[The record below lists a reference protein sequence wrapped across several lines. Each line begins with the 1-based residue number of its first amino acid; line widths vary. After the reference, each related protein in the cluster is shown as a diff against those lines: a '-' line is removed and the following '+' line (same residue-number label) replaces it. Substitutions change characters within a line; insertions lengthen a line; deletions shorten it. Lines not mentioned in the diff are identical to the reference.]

1 MFGRFSLNIL
11 NSIVILKPLLHR
23 HVEMCLL
30 YDGFLRGVV
39 AKLLNIFQMWVEIG
53 HASNDYKT
61 NA

>member
-1 MFGRFSLNIL
+1 MNIL